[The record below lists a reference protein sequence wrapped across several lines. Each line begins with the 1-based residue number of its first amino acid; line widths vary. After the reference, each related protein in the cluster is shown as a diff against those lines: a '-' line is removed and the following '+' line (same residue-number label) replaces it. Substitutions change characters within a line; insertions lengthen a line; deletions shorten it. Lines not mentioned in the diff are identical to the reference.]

1 MHDLVESMG
10 LSSLERVGVY
20 KMIEELVRLQMR
32 FCRPGWEPGRATRM
46 QARLRSFA
54 IRLEIDDST
63 MNSVTEMLEKI
74 QVLPPPPFRHSSR
87 WELYLCQGR
96 RA

>member
-1 MHDLVESMG
+1 
-10 LSSLERVGVY
+10 
-20 KMIEELVRLQMR
+20 
-32 FCRPGWEPGRATRM
+32 M

-63 MNSVTEMLEKI
+63 MNSITEMLDKI
-74 QVLPPPPFRHSSR
+74 EVSPPPSFLHSSR
-87 WELYLCQGR
+87 WELYFCQGR